1 MAVYCHLSYIYSIR
15 NKIFDENCKKLTMES
30 HLISS
35 DLGNEITVNSDDRS
49 SFKLLEKEGDSL
61 KFLYESKVYT
71 AEILDYSSDGKSLHV
86 IINNQ
91 KLQLTLKDSLD
102 QLIDQM
108 GMTDVSDD
116 NGGDVISPMP
126 GLILKILV
134 EEGQTVEKGEEMLVL
149 EAMKM
154 ENLLKAP
161 SSGTVSTIK
170 CESGASVNKGDL
182 LIKID

>member
-1 MAVYCHLSYIYSIR
+1 METYVITSELG
-15 NKIFDENCKKLTMES
+15 NKIELNTES
-30 HLISS
+30 
-35 DLGNEITVNSDDRS
+35 DK
-49 SFKLLEKEGDSL
+49 SFNLLQRQGDFL
-61 KFLYESKVYT
+61 KFKFENKIYQ
-71 AEILDYSSDGKSLHV
+71 AEIISYSKDGKELEV

-91 KLQLTLKDSLD
+91 TLKLNLKDSLD

-108 GMTDVSDD
+108 GMNDVSDSD
-116 NGGDVISPMP
+116 GGDVISPMP

-134 EEGQTVEKGEEMLVL
+134 EEGQEVEKGQEMLVL

-161 SSGTVSTIK
+161 SSGTVTSIKFPPST
-170 CESGASVNKGDL
+170 SVNKGDL